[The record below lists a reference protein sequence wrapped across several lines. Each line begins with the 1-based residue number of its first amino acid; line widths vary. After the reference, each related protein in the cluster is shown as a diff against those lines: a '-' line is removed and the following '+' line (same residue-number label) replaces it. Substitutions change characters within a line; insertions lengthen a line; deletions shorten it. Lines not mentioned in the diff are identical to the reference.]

1 MKSRPQEDLLRY
13 YKDELTYLRRM
24 GGEFARSY
32 PRVAERLELGHDECA
47 DPQVER
53 LIQSFAFLSARLQRD
68 LDGELPQVTTA
79 LLGVLYPQLVNPIP
93 SMAVARFEADPEQVK
108 LTTGHTVE
116 RHTRLFAETEEG
128 HTCRFRTCYPVT
140 LWPLAVTDASFAGP
154 RNWSYRFLDSLTDV
168 AGVLRISLR
177 VEGGGALKD
186 LDVRRLRFYIN
197 ASPQRANALYELLL
211 CHARRVRL
219 LPEGGEQPVVLPDD
233 SIKPVGFGPEE
244 DVLEYPPQAHGGYRL
259 LQEYFTFPNKFL
271 FLDVDNLDRGI
282 DKLGGGSAFD
292 LLFLLDREPSEQ
304 LVVDKKTFALGC
316 TPIINLFP
324 KTTEP
329 IRLDHRSIE
338 YRLVPDKRRER
349 TTEIHSIQSVSAASN
364 AADRARSF
372 KPFYSYNHEM
382 DDVGQRA
389 FWHARREHS
398 LDRDIP
404 GTEVFLSFLDLDF
417 NPALPPDEVVYAHT
431 LCTNRELA
439 TQMREG
445 DPLQI
450 EEQAPLLGIK
460 CLTRPT
466 WPVQPH
472 LRGATLW
479 RLVSHLSLNH
489 LSLSEEGGDSLTA
502 LREILKLYSSSDRPS
517 TQHQIAGVVRLECE
531 KVTRRVG
538 RDAWRGFRRG
548 TQVTVEFD
556 EDRYVGSGAFL
567 LASVLNK
574 FFALYASV
582 NSFTILRA
590 VSRQREGVWKEW
602 PPTAGEKIIL

>member
-1 MKSRPQEDLLRY
+1 MKSRPHEDLLRY
-13 YKDELTYLRRM
+13 YKDELTYLRQM
-24 GGEFARSY
+24 GGEFARAY

-68 LDGELPQVTTA
+68 LDGELPEVTTA
-79 LLGVLYPQLVNPIP
+79 LLGILYPQLVNPIP
-93 SMAVARFEADPEQVK
+93 SMAVARFDADPKQVTI
-108 LTTGHTVE
+108 TTGHTIA
-116 RHTRLFAETEEG
+116 RHTRLFAETKEG

-140 LWPLAVTDASFAGP
+140 LWPITVTGASFAEP
-154 RNWSYRFLDSLTDV
+154 RNWHYKFLDSMSDV

-177 VEGGGALKD
+177 VDGGGSLKD
-186 LDVRRLRFYIN
+186 LDLRRLRFYLN
-197 ASPQRANALYELLL
+197 AAPLLANTLYELLF
-211 CHARRVRL
+211 CHARHVKL
-219 LPEGGEQPVVLPDD
+219 LPEGEDQPVDLPDG

-244 DVLEYPPQAHGGYRL
+244 DVLHYPPQSHRGYRL
-259 LQEYFTFPNKFL
+259 LQEYFSFPNKFL
-271 FLDVDNLDRGI
+271 FFDLDNLDQLRH
-282 DKLGGGSAFD
+282 GSAFD
-292 LLFLLDREPSEQ
+292 ALFLLDREPSEQ
-304 LVVDKKTFALGC
+304 LVVNAGTFALGC
-316 TPIINLFP
+316 APVVNLFP

-338 YRLVPDKRRER
+338 YKLVPDKRRER
-349 TTEIHSIQSVSAASN
+349 TTEIHSILSVSAASN
-364 AADRARSF
+364 ANDRARDF
-372 KPFYSYNHEM
+372 KPFYSYSHAM
-382 DDVGQRA
+382 DGAGHKA
-389 FWHARREHS
+389 FWHARREYS
-398 LDRDIP
+398 LDRNIP

-417 NPALPPDEVVYAHT
+417 KPAHPPDEVVYAHA

-439 TQMREG
+439 TQMHVG

-450 EEQAPLLGIK
+450 EEQAPLLGIQ
-460 CLTRPT
+460 CLTTPT

-489 LSLSEEGGDSLTA
+489 LSLSEEGGDSLPA
-502 LREILKLYSSSDRPS
+502 LQEILKLYSSSDRPA
-517 TQHQIAGVVRLECE
+517 TQHQIAGVVGLECG
-531 KVTRRVG
+531 KVMRRVG

-548 TQVTVEFD
+548 TLVTVKFD
-556 EDRYVGSGAFL
+556 EARYVGSGAFL
-567 LASVLNK
+567 LASVLEK

-602 PPTAGEKIIL
+602 PPAAGEKIIL